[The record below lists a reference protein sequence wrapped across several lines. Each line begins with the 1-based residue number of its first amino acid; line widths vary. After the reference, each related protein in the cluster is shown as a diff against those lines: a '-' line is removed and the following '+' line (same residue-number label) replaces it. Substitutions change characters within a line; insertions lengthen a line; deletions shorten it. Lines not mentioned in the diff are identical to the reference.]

1 MKGMN
6 KERVNYFVRAQNEE
20 LWSQRGRCALL
31 YPVSQ
36 LSSPPIWLRFKR
48 KSLFESHP
56 ATPDSSS
63 PFLLPL
69 ILWRSACPLARRSAA
84 HTIEHRKDLAI
95 LWERERE
102 RIQKPLLSTFATLV
116 VSHSVVA
123 SGLRLPLLHS
133 KCVLSNDSS
142 SEPDCLEGWGIRVSC
157 S

>member
-6 KERVNYFVRAQNEE
+6 KE
-20 LWSQRGRCALL
+20 
-31 YPVSQ
+31 SQ
-36 LSSPPIWLRFKR
+36 LLCQGPKWRAAESARSLCSSVSCIPALQSSHLIAFKR

-69 ILWRSACPLARRSAA
+69 ILWRSACPLARRSAV